1 MALLFVNFCIL
12 FVRLTKLYI
21 RNPKSPTSPIRI
33 TLGILLTI
41 ILLNIVSSFGR
52 PIVGIVWDWKFPN
65 FEQNLTLIKEEIGEL
80 KEQKDALRDK
90 MYGSKMTK
98 YGSKTLSGERPWIQL
113 APLKDNLK
121 FKSAEIE
128 SKKIRSKIDVLELK
142 RWDLLSQKGSFVKPV
157 MDVVFLIVFVM
168 SIGPLVIWP
177 LFVRFKKY
185 RKSLNATQAAKM
197 LAIKMG
203 IDLSK
208 IEGTGKPDSPKKP
221 NKITVNDV
229 RKAAPARRKK

>member
-1 MALLFVNFCIL
+1 
-12 FVRLTKLYI
+12 
-21 RNPKSPTSPIRI
+21 
-33 TLGILLTI
+33 
-41 ILLNIVSSFGR
+41 
-52 PIVGIVWDWKFPN
+52 
-65 FEQNLTLIKEEIGEL
+65 
-80 KEQKDALRDK
+80 
-90 MYGSKMTK
+90 MYGSKKTK
-98 YGSKTLSGERPWIQL
+98 YGSKTLAGEKPWIEL
-113 APLKDNLK
+113 GPLKDNLK
-121 FKSAEIE
+121 FKSAKIE
-128 SKKIRSKIDVLELK
+128 YEKIKSKIDVLYLK
-142 RWDLLSQKGSFVKPV
+142 REDLLSHYFSFVRPV
-157 MDVVFLIVFVM
+157 MDVVYLIVFVM

>member
-1 MALLFVNFCIL
+1 VE
-12 FVRLTKLYI
+12 
-21 RNPKSPTSPIRI
+21 
-33 TLGILLTI
+33 
-41 ILLNIVSSFGR
+41 
-52 PIVGIVWDWKFPN
+52 IVWDWKFPN
-65 FEQNLTLIKEEIGEL
+65 SKQTLNLIEEEIGEL
-80 KEQKDALRDK
+80 KEQEDALRDK
-90 MYGSKMTK
+90 MYGSKKTK
-98 YGSKTLSGERPWIQL
+98 YGSKTLAGEKPWIEL
-113 APLKDNLK
+113 GPLKDNLK
-121 FKSAEIE
+121 FKSAKIE
-128 SKKIRSKIDVLELK
+128 YEKIKSKIDVLYLK
-142 RWDLLSQKGSFVKPV
+142 REDLLSHYFSFVRPV
-157 MDVVFLIVFVM
+157 MDVVHLIVFVM